1 MFCPECGKKN
11 LSEAKF
17 CEHCGAKIVDDTK
30 VIKEKKPKKDKKPMS
45 KKNKIIISIIIVLCV
60 TLTIVGLILSNNYK
74 PSKVALEY
82 FTALMENDTDKLY
95 DYISVPE
102 NEFTTKEMFKKVND
116 DNDDDDDLLNYKV
129 TSEKI
134 SNDGLTAEVEI
145 SYTKEDDKTTS
156 TKTIYLVKDKKNKL
170 LIFDNWKISNQSSM
184 INEDYTITTIKDA
197 TLKLEGITVDEKYK
211 ENSSYNYDTY
221 VIPALFKGTYDVTI
235 SLKNGLTTKTTINV
249 NNSYSANINDLE
261 LSDEDEDNLENTIKD
276 NINTLYKAAIEKK
289 TFDDVKTSFEYDDA
303 DLSDLE
309 SSYNSFSNSINGLI
323 EYNVDEVEIEDISI
337 NSDGY
342 LYVQTKISYKY
353 TAEKYIQDETVSK
366 EDNDIAY
373 LTFDYAD
380 GFKLVDM
387 LGLTTY
393 FSRY

>member
-197 TLKLEGITVDEKYK
+197 TLKLEGVTVDKKYK

-373 LTFDYAD
+373 LTFDYND

-387 LGLTTY
+387 LGLATY

>member
-60 TLTIVGLILSNNYK
+60 ILTIVGLILSNNYK

-373 LTFDYAD
+373 LTFDYND

-387 LGLTTY
+387 LGLATY

>member
-60 TLTIVGLILSNNYK
+60 ILTIVGLILSNNYK
-74 PSKVALEY
+74 PSKIALEY
-82 FTALMENDTDKLY
+82 FTVLMENDTDKLY

-197 TLKLEGITVDEKYK
+197 TLKLEGVTVDKKYK

-249 NNSYSANINDLE
+249 NNSYSSNINDLE

-373 LTFDYAD
+373 LTFDYND

-387 LGLTTY
+387 LGLATY

>member
-197 TLKLEGITVDEKYK
+197 TLKLEGVTVDKKYK

-249 NNSYSANINDLE
+249 NNSYSSNINDLE

>member
-197 TLKLEGITVDEKYK
+197 TLKLEGVTVDKKYK

-276 NINTLYKAAIEKK
+276 NINALYKAAIEKK

>member
-1 MFCPECGKKN
+1 
-11 LSEAKF
+11 
-17 CEHCGAKIVDDTK
+17 
-30 VIKEKKPKKDKKPMS
+30 
-45 KKNKIIISIIIVLCV
+45 
-60 TLTIVGLILSNNYK
+60 
-74 PSKVALEY
+74 
-82 FTALMENDTDKLY
+82 
-95 DYISVPE
+95 
-102 NEFTTKEMFKKVND
+102 
-116 DNDDDDDLLNYKV
+116 
-129 TSEKI
+129 
-134 SNDGLTAEVEI
+134 
-145 SYTKEDDKTTS
+145 
-156 TKTIYLVKDKKNKL
+156 
-170 LIFDNWKISNQSSM
+170 M

-323 EYNVDEVEIEDISI
+323 EYSVDEVEIEDISI

>member
-60 TLTIVGLILSNNYK
+60 ILTIVGLILSNNYK

-134 SNDGLTAEVEI
+134 SNDGLTAEV
-145 SYTKEDDKTTS
+145 
-156 TKTIYLVKDKKNKL
+156 
-170 LIFDNWKISNQSSM
+170 
-184 INEDYTITTIKDA
+184 
-197 TLKLEGITVDEKYK
+197 
-211 ENSSYNYDTY
+211 
-221 VIPALFKGTYDVTI
+221 
-235 SLKNGLTTKTTINV
+235 
-249 NNSYSANINDLE
+249 
-261 LSDEDEDNLENTIKD
+261 
-276 NINTLYKAAIEKK
+276 
-289 TFDDVKTSFEYDDA
+289 
-303 DLSDLE
+303 
-309 SSYNSFSNSINGLI
+309 
-323 EYNVDEVEIEDISI
+323 
-337 NSDGY
+337 
-342 LYVQTKISYKY
+342 
-353 TAEKYIQDETVSK
+353 
-366 EDNDIAY
+366 
-373 LTFDYAD
+373 
-380 GFKLVDM
+380 
-387 LGLTTY
+387 
-393 FSRY
+393 

>member
-60 TLTIVGLILSNNYK
+60 ILTIVGLILSNNYK

>member
-323 EYNVDEVEIEDISI
+323 EYNVDEVE
-337 NSDGY
+337 
-342 LYVQTKISYKY
+342 
-353 TAEKYIQDETVSK
+353 
-366 EDNDIAY
+366 
-373 LTFDYAD
+373 
-380 GFKLVDM
+380 
-387 LGLTTY
+387 
-393 FSRY
+393 